1 MKTAGLIGGLGPES
15 TVDYYQSIIEL
26 YRERRPDGGYPH
38 LIINSVDLQLV
49 RGLIERNQLAEVALY
64 LSGEVKRLAAAG
76 ADFAIITANTPHLVF
91 DDVQRQSPL
100 PLISIV
106 KAACDAARAQGLKKL
121 ALLGTRFTMQGRFFP
136 DVFSA
141 AKIALVTPPQ
151 DEQAFIHEK
160 YIDEL
165 LIGKFLPET
174 RRRILEIATRLA
186 QEEGTE
192 AAILAG
198 TELPLLLRD
207 SDSRIRFLDTTRIH
221 VNATV
226 DTILA

>member
-26 YRERRPDGGYPH
+26 YRERKPDGSYPQ
-38 LIINSVDLQLV
+38 LIINSVDLQKV
-49 RGLIERNQLAEVALY
+49 RRFIERNELAEVARY
-64 LSGEVKRLAAAG
+64 LSGQVQRLAVAG
-76 ADFAIITANTPHLVF
+76 ADFAIITATTPHLVF
-91 DDVQRQSPL
+91 DDVQQRSPIA
-100 PLISIV
+100 LISIV
-106 KAACDAARAQGLKKL
+106 QATCDAASAMGLKKL
-121 ALLGTRFTMQGRFFP
+121 TLLGTRFTMQGRFFP

-141 AKIALVTPPQ
+141 AKIALVTPIASEQ
-151 DEQAFIHEK
+151 DYIHEK

-174 RRRILEIATRLA
+174 RQRILQIAARLA
-186 QEEGTE
+186 EEEGAE

-198 TELPLLLRD
+198 TELPLLLRN

-221 VNATV
+221 VSATV

>member
-26 YRERRPDGGYPH
+26 YRQRKPDGSYPQ
-38 LIINSVDLQLV
+38 LIINSVDLQQV
-49 RGLIERNQLAEVALY
+49 RGMIERNELAEVALY
-64 LSGEVKRLAAAG
+64 LSHQVKRLAAAG

-91 DDVQRQSPL
+91 DEVKRQSPL
-100 PLISIV
+100 LLISIV
-106 KAACDAARAQGLKKL
+106 QATCDAAQAQGLKRL
-121 ALLGTRFTMQGRFFP
+121 TLLGTRFTMQGRFFP
-136 DVFSA
+136 EVFSA
-141 AKIALVTPPQ
+141 AKIALVTPTM

-174 RRRILEIATRLA
+174 RQGILRIAARLA
-186 QEEGTE
+186 KEEGAE

-207 SDSRIRFLDTTRIH
+207 SGSPIHFLDTTRIH
-221 VNATV
+221 VSATV
-226 DTILA
+226 DAILA